1 MGAKEEITRRLKKSD
16 YTKFSKQLFS
26 KSFDDL
32 SNQEYNELSIISDLY
47 GSKYKKIYKLKDS
60 NDLTT
65 ILSNL
70 TNKPYS
76 PNFATQ
82 NDLNI
87 IYTHKSVKG
96 FVIYLEF
103 YTLDVVWKEEDYNGG
118 THKVP
123 HNEHHRR
130 IMTIEKQDNS
140 DFIIVSI
147 DPIGEG
153 PKVYSEID
161 SNFIK
166 LSRMINLDFQIFLDN
181 INLKK
186 ALFDLVENGTLT
198 AKKLN
203 AIDKT
208 TKRTKSVST
217 GTAQDNIKDDELYK
231 EYINGNLKD
240 EDLKMKYNKENLE
253 LHGDTLIK
261 ISTSINKENTD
272 EFTKQLTSFL

>member
-1 MGAKEEITRRLKKSD
+1 MGAKEEIIRRLKKND
-16 YTKFSKQLFS
+16 YTKISRNLFN

-32 SNQEYNELSIISDLY
+32 SSQECDKLSIISDLY
-47 GSKYKKIYKLKDS
+47 GSKYKKIYKLKNSSDI
-60 NDLTT
+60 DT

-70 TNKPYS
+70 TNKTYS
-76 PNFATQ
+76 PNFTTQ
-82 NDLNI
+82 SDLNI

-103 YTLDVVWKEEDYNGG
+103 YTLDVVWKDIDYSGVI
-118 THKVP
+118 HRVP

-130 IMTIEKQDNS
+130 IMTIEKLDNN
-140 DFIIVSI
+140 DFVIVSI

-153 PKVYSEID
+153 AKVYNEINN
-161 SNFIK
+161 NFTK
-166 LSRMINLDFQIFLDN
+166 LSRIINLDFQTYLDN

-186 ALFDLVENGTLT
+186 ALFNLVENGILI
-198 AKKLN
+198 AKGLN
-203 AIDKT
+203 AIDET

-217 GTAQDNIKDDELYK
+217 GTSQDNIKDDDLYK
-231 EYINGNLKD
+231 ECISDKLKA
-240 EDLKMKYNKENLE
+240 ENIKMKYNKESLE
-253 LHGDTLIK
+253 LFGDTLIK

>member
-16 YTKFSKQLFS
+16 YTKISKQLFD
-26 KSFDDL
+26 KPFDDL
-32 SNQEYNELSIISDLY
+32 SSQEYDKLSIISDLY

-60 NDLTT
+60 NNLTT

-70 TNKPYS
+70 TSKTYS
-76 PNFATQ
+76 PNFTTQ
-82 NDLNI
+82 SNLNI
-87 IYTHKSVKG
+87 IYTLKSVKS

-103 YTLDVVWKEEDYNGG
+103 YTLDVVYKDEDHNGVI
-118 THKVP
+118 HKVP
-123 HNEHHRR
+123 YNEHHRR

-161 SNFIK
+161 SNLTK
-166 LSRMINLDFQIFLDN
+166 LSQMINLDFQIFLDN

-217 GTAQDNIKDDELYK
+217 GTAQDNIKDDDLYK
-231 EYINGNLKD
+231 EYISGNLKD
-240 EDLKMKYNKENLE
+240 ENLKMKYNKENLE
-253 LHGDTLIK
+253 LYGDTLIK